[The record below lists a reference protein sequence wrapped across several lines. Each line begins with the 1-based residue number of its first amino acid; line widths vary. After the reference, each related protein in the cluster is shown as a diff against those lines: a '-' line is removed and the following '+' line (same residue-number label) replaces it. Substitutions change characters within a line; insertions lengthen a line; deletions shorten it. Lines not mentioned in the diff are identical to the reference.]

1 MNEEEKVLID
11 GQEAL
16 NVISSLAKDASESH
30 RNHAYWKGLR
40 DAYKAVLYLVE
51 REARSHGSNETGRP
65 QTQSDLK
72 RTITPISQSEGNGVG
87 GNEPG

>member
-16 NVISSLAKDASESH
+16 NMITMMAKDANSNH
-30 RNHAYWKGLR
+30 KNHAYWKGLR
-40 DAYKAVLYLVE
+40 DAYKAILYLVE
-51 REARSHGSNETGRP
+51 REAKSHGSNETGRP

-72 RTITPISQSEGNGVG
+72 RTITPVSPDGQ
-87 GNEPG
+87 

>member
-1 MNEEEKVLID
+1 MNDAEKILID

-16 NVISSLAKDASESH
+16 NVINNLAKDASENH

-40 DAYKAVLYLVE
+40 DAYKAILYLVE
-51 REARSHGSNETGRP
+51 MEARKDGSNETGRP
-65 QTQSDLK
+65 KTESDLH
-72 RTITPISQSEGNGVG
+72 RTITPVAKPEGDGVG